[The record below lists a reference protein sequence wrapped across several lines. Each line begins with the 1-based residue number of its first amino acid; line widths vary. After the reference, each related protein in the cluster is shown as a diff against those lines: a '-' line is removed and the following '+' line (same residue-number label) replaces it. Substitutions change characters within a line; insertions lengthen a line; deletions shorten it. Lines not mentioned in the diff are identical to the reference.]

1 MQNKVSPLNVFLLL
15 ILLGVSWF
23 FWDLSALL
31 PVRILSDLMYECG
44 KALTAVLTGGRVVSV
59 SADIQ
64 SGFHFTLQ
72 NGHSGLS
79 VAAGYIGAMIL
90 GGVVFLLS
98 SVFRFDKLFTMI
110 IGVGLVALSL
120 IFASGGSSLIYAV
133 IFGVALF
140 LVGFLLPGFINDLV
154 LKYIGLLGVFY
165 FIFDIRGDL
174 ILPSGH
180 VSEISRIAS
189 VWPGSSTVWA
199 LVFGGAALF
208 EFFLL
213 SYLVTRNSGSGRYR
227 STRRGGAY

>member
-1 MQNKVSPLNVFLLL
+1 MQNKVSPVNL
-15 ILLGVSWF
+15 ILLLFLLGLSWF
-23 FWDLSALL
+23 FWDIPALL

-44 KALTAVLTGGRVVSV
+44 KALAAVITGGRVISV

-64 SGFHFTLQ
+64 SGFQFAVE
-72 NGHSGLS
+72 NGQSGIA
-79 VAAGYIGAMIL
+79 VAAGYIGAMLL
-90 GGVVFLLS
+90 GGVMFLLS

-120 IFASGGSSLIYAV
+120 IFASGGSSLVYAV
-133 IFGVALF
+133 VFGVALF
-140 LVGFLLPGFINDLV
+140 LVGFLLPGFINDLI

-174 ILPSGH
+174 IMPSGH

-189 VWPGSSTVWA
+189 VWPGGAYVWA
-199 LVFGGAALF
+199 AVWGGAAVF

-213 SYLVTRNSGSGRYR
+213 AYLVSRGSGPERYR
-227 STRRGGAY
+227 SARRGGRY